1 MTTDQRKFESLKWR
15 NIGPHRGGRVTCVAG
30 DPTKY
35 EVFYM
40 GSCGGGVFKTDDG
53 GDHWYN
59 VTDGYFNTS
68 AVGAIAMAPSDPNIL
83 YVGTGESSIRSNVS
97 HGDGVYRTMDGGK
110 TWQHLGLAE
119 TRHIGQIV
127 VHPHDPDT
135 VLVAA
140 LGHAWGENED
150 RGVYKTT
157 DGGKN
162 WTKTL
167 FKSPRA
173 GAVDLSQDPEKPHI
187 VYAAVWQAQR
197 YPWAASSGGED
208 SGLWKSTDGGDTWED
223 ITDRLGFDGIL
234 GKIGVAISPANPDRV
249 WALVE
254 AEDGAMCRSDDG
266 GETWKRV
273 SDNPE
278 LRRRAWYYMHV
289 FADPSDADSVWVLNL
304 QCWKSTDGGA
314 TYEAIPT
321 PHGDNHGLWIDPN
334 DSDRIIEGNDGGACV
349 SYNGGKTWST
359 ILNQPTAQFYHVTT
373 DTQAPYH
380 VYGSQQ
386 DNWAM
391 RLPSVSTEGAISW
404 KDYVEPGGGESGYI
418 AIKPTEPYT
427 VFGGGI
433 GTGLGHGRLRAWN
446 PETRQSRNVTVWPEV
461 HGFGAG
467 TDQHKYRFQWT
478 FPLEISPHDPNKL
491 YACSN
496 VVHVSTDEGASW
508 ENISPDLTRNDPDKQ
523 QSSGGPITSD
533 NSGAEIYC
541 TIFAFQ
547 ESPHTAGVLWAG
559 SDDGL
564 IHVSKDG
571 GAGTRER
578 VWDNVT
584 PPADMLPEWARISI
598 IELSPHNE
606 GKAYVAANR
615 YQLDDNRPYL
625 LKTEDYGQNWTEINN
640 GIRSDDITRAIR
652 EDPVM
657 PGLLYAGTETGLY
670 VSFDDG
676 ANWESLQPEALR
688 GLPGSMPVTPI
699 YDLVIEGDDM
709 VVATNGRSFWVLDD
723 ITPLRQ
729 MAEAAS
735 DQIVLYQPRDTIR
748 WRINQGFMRTED
760 PTRFSYKM
768 VGPLTVTTRL
778 QRDIYGNNVEQF
790 VNAGENPPE
799 GVLVHWWLPEETGDE
814 IKIAFLDKDGA
825 ELRTYSSNAEDPA
838 DKLPVRAGANRLQWD
853 LRTQKPVDLQGGASS
868 NRMVAMMMM
877 NATPKV
883 PPGAYQ
889 VRLMLGDQELTQS
902 FNVLMDPRLEASQ
915 GTSEE
920 DLQAQYELK
929 RQIRDR
935 LSEVNE
941 TINSL
946 QSVRRQ
952 IDEWVARAGDD
963 AEIENAA
970 SNIKDKL
977 GALENDLMLVDT
989 GKPKMGASGVREKL
1003 GALAAMIDESDHA
1016 PTQQAH
1022 EVYGNLAEDAVTY
1035 RQRLGTIVDS
1045 DIGAFTSL
1053 LQSHNVP
1060 MILAKATTAGAAREA
1075 AAD

>member
-1 MTTDQRKFESLKWR
+1 MFESLHWR
-15 NIGPHRGGRVTCVAG
+15 NIGPHRGGRVTCVVG
-30 DPTKY
+30 DPTNRQ
-35 EVFYM
+35 VFYM

-59 VTDGYFNTS
+59 VTDAYLNTS
-68 AVGAIAMAPSDPNIL
+68 AIGAIAMAPSNNNIL
-83 YVGTGESSIRSNVS
+83 YVGTGESTIRSNVS
-97 HGDGVYRTMDGGK
+97 HGDGVYKTTDGGK
-110 TWQHLGLAE
+110 TWEHCGLEA
-119 TRHIGQIV
+119 TRHIGQIT
-127 VHPHDPDT
+127 VHPQDPNT

-140 LGHAWGENED
+140 LGHAWGDNEE

-157 DGGKN
+157 DGGKT

-167 FKSPRA
+167 YKSPRA
-173 GAVDLSQDPEKPHI
+173 GAVDLSQDLNNPNT
-187 VYAAVWQAQR
+187 VYAAVWQGRR
-197 YPWAASSGGED
+197 YPWAASSGGDD
-208 SGLWKSTDGGDTWED
+208 SSLWNSTDGGDTWQD
-223 ITDRLGFDGIL
+223 ITERLGFQGIL
-234 GKIGVAISPANPDRV
+234 GKIGVAISPANPDRI

-266 GETWKRV
+266 GQTWKRV

-278 LRRRAWYYMHV
+278 LRRRAWYYTHI
-289 FADPSDADSVWVLNL
+289 FADPSDADTVWVLNL
-304 QCWKSTDGGA
+304 QCWKSSDGGA

-334 DSDRIIEGNDGGACV
+334 DSNRIIEGNDGGACV

-373 DTQAPYH
+373 DTQQPYH

-391 RLPSVSTEGAISW
+391 RLPSVSFEGAISW

-418 AIKPTEPYT
+418 AIKPTEPGT

-446 PETRQSRNVTVWPEV
+446 PQTRQSRNVTVWPEV

-467 TDQHKYRFQWT
+467 TEKHKYRFQWT
-478 FPLEISPHDPNKL
+478 FPLEISPHDPDKL

-496 VVHVSTDEGASW
+496 HVHVSTDEGASW
-508 ENISPDLTRNDPDKQ
+508 ETISPDLTRNDSEKQ

-547 ESPHTAGVLWAG
+547 ESPHQAGVLWAG

-564 IHVSKDG
+564 IHLSKDG
-571 GAGTRER
+571 GKN
-578 VWDNVT
+578 WDNIT
-584 PPADMLPEWARISI
+584 PPADMLPEWSRISI
-598 IELSPHNE
+598 IELSPHQE

-625 LKTEDYGQNWTEINN
+625 LKTEDHGQSWTEINN
-640 GIRSDDITRAIR
+640 GIRPDDITRTIR
-652 EDPVM
+652 EDPNKQ
-657 PGLLYAGTETGLY
+657 GLLYCGTETGLY

-676 ANWESLQPEALR
+676 GSWQSLQPQGVR
-688 GLPGSMPVTPI
+688 GLPNTMPVTPI
-699 YDLVIEGDDM
+699 YDLVIKGTDM

-723 ITPLRQ
+723 VTPLH
-729 MAEAAS
+729 
-735 DQIVLYQPRDTIR
+735 QIADTNKDRITLYQPRDTVR

-760 PTRFSYKM
+760 PTRYGYKM
-768 VGPLTVTTRL
+768 VGPVTVTTQL
-778 QRDIYGNNVEQF
+778 KRDLYGNNVEQF
-790 VNAGENPPE
+790 VNAGQNPPE
-799 GVLVHWWLPEETGDE
+799 GVLIHWWLPAETDNE
-814 IKIAFLDKDGA
+814 VKLIILDKDGN
-825 ELRTYSSNAEDPA
+825 ELRTYSSKADKDS
-838 DKLPVRAGANRLQWD
+838 DKLPVRAGANRLRWD
-853 LRTQKPVDLQGGASS
+853 LRTQPPAELQGEESA

-877 NATPKV
+877 NATPKA
-883 PPGAYQ
+883 PPGEYQ
-889 VRLMLGDQELTQS
+889 VRLTTDGVEQTQS
-902 FNVLMDPRLEASQ
+902 FKLLIDPRIPVSAD
-915 GTSEE
+915 

-929 RQIRDR
+929 SQIRDR

-946 QSVRRQ
+946 RSVREQ
-952 IDEWVARAGDD
+952 VDQWVARANDNEEIK
-963 AEIENAA
+963 AEADKLKE
-970 SNIKDKL
+970 KL
-977 GALENDLMLVDT
+977 GALETDLMLVDT
-989 GKPKMGASGVREKL
+989 GKPKMGSSGVREKL
-1003 GALAAMIDESDHA
+1003 GALAGMTDESDHA

-1035 RQRLGTIVDS
+1035 RQRLNTIVGS
-1045 DIGAFTSL
+1045 DIDAFTNL
-1053 LQSHNVP
+1053 LQRHNVP
-1060 MILAKATTAGAAREA
+1060 LISAQAPAKIAARREA

>member
-1 MTTDQRKFESLKWR
+1 MTTDQPRYESLKWR
-15 NIGPHRGGRVTCVAG
+15 NIGPHRGGRVTCVVG
-30 DPTKY
+30 DPTDVA
-35 EVFYM
+35 VFYM

-59 VTDGYFNTS
+59 ITDGYFNTS
-68 AVGAIAMAPSDPNIL
+68 AIGAIAMAPSNNNIL
-83 YVGTGESSIRSNVS
+83 YVGTGESTIRSNVS
-97 HGDGVYRTMDGGK
+97 HGDGVYKTVDGGK
-110 TWQHLGLAE
+110 SWEHIGLAD

-127 VHPHDPDT
+127 VHPDDPNT

-140 LGHAWGENED
+140 LGHAWGEDQN

-157 DGGKN
+157 DGGKS

-167 FKSPRA
+167 YKSPRA
-173 GAVDLSQDPEKPHI
+173 GAVDLSQDPDSPNI

-223 ITDRLGFDGIL
+223 ITDRLGFDGTI
-234 GKIGVAISPANPDRV
+234 GKIGVAISPANTDRI

-266 GETWKRV
+266 GATWKRV

-289 FADPSDADSVWVLNL
+289 FADPSDADSVWVLCL
-304 QCWKSTDGGA
+304 ACWKSTDGGA

-334 DSDRIIEGNDGGACV
+334 DSNRIIEGNDGGACV

-373 DTQAPYH
+373 DTQDPYH

-391 RLPSVSTEGAISW
+391 RLPSVSFEGAISW

-446 PETRQSRNVTVWPEV
+446 PRTRQSRNVTVWPEV

-467 TDQHKYRFQWT
+467 TEKHKYRFQWT

-496 VVHVSTDEGASW
+496 IVHFSTDEGASW
-508 ENISPDLTRNDPDKQ
+508 TDISPDLTRNDPEKQ

-547 ESPHTAGVLWAG
+547 ESPHQAGVLWAG

-571 GAGTRER
+571 GQNWE
-578 VWDNVT
+578 NIT
-584 PPADMLPEWARISI
+584 PPADMLPEWARISV
-598 IELSPHNE
+598 IELSPHTE

-625 LKTEDYGQNWTEINN
+625 LRTDDYGQSWTEINA
-640 GIRSDDITRAIR
+640 GIRSDDITRTIR
-652 EDPVM
+652 EDPVNA
-657 PGLLYAGTETGLY
+657 GLLYCGTETGLY
-670 VSFDDG
+670 VSHDDG
-676 ANWESLQPEALR
+676 ANWESLQPSATQ
-688 GLPGSMPVTPI
+688 GLPGSMPITPI
-699 YDLVIEGDDM
+699 YDLVIHGDDM

-723 ITPLRQ
+723 VTPLRQ
-729 MAEAAS
+729 MGAAES
-735 DQIVLYQPRDTIR
+735 DEITLYQPKDTIR
-748 WRINQGFMRTED
+748 WRVNQGFMRTED
-760 PTRFSYKM
+760 PTRYGYKM
-768 VGPLTVTTRL
+768 VGPLTVTTQL
-778 QRDIYGNNVEQF
+778 KRDLYGNYVEQF

-799 GVLVHWWLPEETGDE
+799 GVVVHWWLPSETDDE
-814 IKIAFLDKDGA
+814 INLSILDADGN
-825 ELRTYSSNAEDPA
+825 ELRSYSSSADGA
-838 DKLPVRAGANRLQWD
+838 DKLPVRAGANRLTWD
-853 LRTQKPVDLQGGASS
+853 LRTQQPDALEGSES
-868 NRMVAMMMM
+868 TNRMVNMMMM
-877 NATPKV
+877 SATPKA
-883 PPGAYQ
+883 PPGGYQ
-889 VRLMLGDQELTQS
+889 VKLTAGDVEQTQS
-902 FNVLMDPRLEASQ
+902 FNLVIDPRIPVEAD
-915 GTSEE
+915 

-929 RQIRDR
+929 SQIRDR
-935 LSEVNE
+935 LSEVNG
-941 TINSL
+941 TINGL
-946 QSVRRQ
+946 RNVRNQ
-952 IDEWVARAGDD
+952 VDQWVARAADND
-963 AEIENAA
+963 EVKNAA
-970 SNIKDKL
+970 DALKEKL
-977 GALENDLMLVDT
+977 GELENELMLVDT
-989 GKPKMGASGVREKL
+989 GSPMMGASGVREKL
-1003 GALAAMIDESDHA
+1003 GALAGMIDESDHA
-1016 PTQQAH
+1016 PTQQAQ
-1022 EVYGNLAEDAVTY
+1022 EVYGNLAEDTVTY
-1035 RQRLGTIVDS
+1035 RQRLSSIVDS
-1045 DIGAFTSL
+1045 DVATFTGL
-1053 LQSHNVP
+1053 LQRHNVP
-1060 MILAKATTAGAAREA
+1060 LISATSTESAQRGA

>member
-1 MTTDQRKFESLKWR
+1 MAADSRKFESLKWR
-15 NIGPHRGGRVTCVAG
+15 NIGPHRGGRVTCVVG
-30 DPTKY
+30 DPTNPA
-35 EVFYM
+35 VFYM

-59 VTDGYFNTS
+59 ITDKYFNT
-68 AVGAIAMAPSDPNIL
+68 AAIGAIAMAPSNSNIL
-83 YVGTGESSIRSNVS
+83 YVGTGESTIRSNVS
-97 HGDGVYRTMDGGK
+97 HGDGVYRTLDGGK
-110 TWQHLGLAE
+110 TWEHLGLE
-119 TRHIGQIV
+119 DTRHIGQIV
-127 VHPHDPDT
+127 IHPEDPDT
-135 VLVAA
+135 VLIAA
-140 LGHAWGENED
+140 LGHAWGENEE

-157 DGGKN
+157 DGGKT

-167 FKSPRA
+167 YKSPRA
-173 GAVDLSQDPEKPHI
+173 GAVDLSLDPTRPHI
-187 VYAAVWQAQR
+187 VYATIWQAQR

-223 ITDRLGFDGIL
+223 ITDRLPFDGIL
-234 GKIGVAISPANPDRV
+234 GKIGVAISPANPERI

-266 GETWKRV
+266 GETWKKV

-289 FADPSDADSVWVLNL
+289 IADPSDADTVWVMNL

-321 PHGDNHGLWIDPN
+321 PHGDNHALWIDPN
-334 DSDRIIEGNDGGACV
+334 DSDRLINGNDGGACV

-373 DTQAPYH
+373 DDQAPYH

-391 RLPSVSTEGAISW
+391 RLPMVSTEGAISW

-418 AIKPTEPYT
+418 AIKRTEPYT

-446 PETRQSRNVTVWPEV
+446 PQTRQSRNVTVWPEV

-467 TDQHKYRFQWT
+467 AERLKYRFQWT
-478 FPLEISPHDPNKL
+478 FPIEFSPHDPEKL
-491 YACSN
+491 YVCSN
-496 VVHVSTDEGASW
+496 VVHVSYDEGASW
-508 ENISPDLTRNDPDKQ
+508 EDISPDLTRNDPEKQ
-523 QSSGGPITSD
+523 KSSGGPITSD

-541 TIFAFQ
+541 TIFAFR
-547 ESPHTAGVLWAG
+547 ESPHQEGVLWAG

-564 IHVSKDG
+564 IHISMDG
-571 GAGTRER
+571 GQNWE
-578 VWDNVT
+578 NIT

-598 IELSPHNE
+598 IELSPHQE

-625 LKTEDYGQNWTEINN
+625 LKTEDHGKTWTEINN
-640 GIRSDDITRAIR
+640 GIRPDDITRTIR
-652 EDPVM
+652 EDPVK
-657 PGLLYAGTETGLY
+657 PGLLYCGTETGLY

-676 ANWESLQPEALR
+676 ANWESLQPEATR
-688 GLPGSMPVTPI
+688 GLPGSLPVTPI
-699 YDLVIEGDDM
+699 YDLVIKGDDM
-709 VVATNGRSFWVLDD
+709 VVATNGRSFWILDD

-729 MAEAAS
+729 MADANLEE
-735 DQIVLYQPRDTIR
+735 ITLFQPRDTIR

-760 PTRFSYKM
+760 PTRFGYKM
-768 VGPLTVTTRL
+768 TGPVTVTTRL
-778 QRDIYGNNVEQF
+778 QRDIYGNYVEQF
-790 VNAGENPPE
+790 VNAGENPPD
-799 GVLVHWWLPEETGDE
+799 GVLVHWWLPEETEEE
-814 IKIAFLDKDGA
+814 IKISFLDKDGN
-825 ELRTYSSNAEDPA
+825 ELRTYSSKA
-838 DKLPVRAGANRLQWD
+838 DDENKLPVRAGANRLQWD
-853 LRTQKPVDLQGGASS
+853 LRTKKPAEVKGGTSA
-868 NRMVAMMMM
+868 NRMVNMMMM

-883 PPGAYQ
+883 PPGDYQ
-889 VRLMLGDQELTQS
+889 VKLTCGDVELAQS
-902 FNVLMDPRLEASQ
+902 FTLLMDPRLPVTQ
-915 GTSEE
+915 D

-929 RQIRDR
+929 SQIRDR

-946 QSVRRQ
+946 HSVREQ
-952 IDEWVARAGDD
+952 IDQWVARSNGIE
-963 AEIENAA
+963 EIANAA
-970 SNIKDKL
+970 EAIKEKL
-977 GALENDLMLVDT
+977 GELENELMLVDT
-989 GKPKMGASGVREKL
+989 GSPKLGPSGVREKL
-1003 GALAAMIDESDHA
+1003 GALASMIDESDHP
-1016 PTQQAH
+1016 PTRQAQ
-1022 EVYGNLAEDAVTY
+1022 EVYANLAEDAATY
-1035 RQRLGTIVDS
+1035 RQRLNSIVSS
-1045 DIGAFTSL
+1045 DVESFTSL
-1053 LQSHNVP
+1053 LQRHNIP
-1060 MILAKATTAGAAREA
+1060 LISATADVTSGQRET

>member
-1 MTTDQRKFESLKWR
+1 MTTGQRKYESLKWR
-15 NIGPHRGGRVTCVAG
+15 NIGPHRGGRVTCVVG
-30 DPTKY
+30 DPTD
-35 EVFYM
+35 VGTFYM

-59 VTDGYFNTS
+59 ITDGYFGTS
-68 AVGAIAMAPSDPNIL
+68 AVGAIAMAPSNNNVL
-83 YVGTGESSIRSNVS
+83 YVGTGESTIRSNVS
-97 HGDGVYRTMDGGK
+97 HGDGVYRTVDGGK
-110 TWQHLGLAE
+110 TWEHIGLSD

-127 VHPHDPDT
+127 VHPDDPNT

-140 LGHAWGENED
+140 LGHAWGENQE

-157 DGGKN
+157 DGGKS

-167 FKSPRA
+167 YKSPRA
-173 GAVDLSQDPEKPHI
+173 GAVDLSQDPESPNT

-197 YPWAASSGGED
+197 YPWAASSGGD
-208 SGLWKSTDGGDTWED
+208 DCGLWKSTDGGDTWQD
-223 ITDRLGFDGIL
+223 ITDRLGFEGTI
-234 GKIGVAISPANPDRV
+234 GKIGVAISPANTDRV

-254 AEDGAMCRSDDG
+254 ADDGQMMRSDDG

-289 FADPSDADSVWVLNL
+289 FADPSDADTVWVLNL

-373 DTQAPYH
+373 DHRDPYN

-391 RLPSVSTEGAISW
+391 QLPSVSFEGAISW

-418 AIKPTEPYT
+418 AIKPVEPYT

-467 TDQHKYRFQWT
+467 TDRHKYRFQWT

-496 VVHVSTDEGASW
+496 IVHVSTDEGASW
-508 ENISPDLTRNDPDKQ
+508 TDISPDLTRNDPEKQ

-547 ESPHTAGVLWAG
+547 ESPHQEGVLWAG

-564 IHVSKDG
+564 IHISKDG
-571 GAGTRER
+571 GQNWE
-578 VWDNVT
+578 NIT

-598 IELSPHNE
+598 IELSPHQE

-625 LKTEDYGQNWTEINN
+625 LKTEDHGETWTEINA
-640 GIRSDDITRAIR
+640 GIHSHDITRTIR
-652 EDPVM
+652 EDPVTQ
-657 PGLLYAGTETGLY
+657 GLLYCGTETGLY
-670 VSFDDG
+670 VSHDDG
-676 ANWESLQPEALR
+676 GHWDSLQPQATQ

-699 YDLVIEGDDM
+699 YDLVLHGDDM

-723 ITPLRQ
+723 VTPLRQ
-729 MAEAAS
+729 MESAES
-735 DQIVLYQPRDTIR
+735 DEITLYQPKDTIR

-760 PTRFSYKM
+760 PTRNSYKM
-768 VGPLTVTTRL
+768 VGPVTVTTRL
-778 QRDIYGNNVEQF
+778 DRDLYGNLVEQF
-790 VNAGENPPE
+790 VDAGENPPD
-799 GVLVHWWLPEETGDE
+799 GVLVHWWLPSETEDE
-814 IKIAFLDKDGA
+814 ITLSIHDADGN
-825 ELRTYSSNAEDPA
+825 ELRSYSSNGEGPN
-838 DKLPVRAGANRLQWD
+838 KLPVRAGANRLTWD
-853 LRTQKPVDLQGGASS
+853 LRTKPPADLEGSES
-868 NRMVAMMMM
+868 TNRMVNMMMM
-877 NATPKV
+877 SATPKA
-883 PPGAYQ
+883 PPGEYQ
-889 VRLMLGDQELTQS
+889 VKLTVGDVEQTQT
-902 FNVLMDPRLEASQ
+902 FNLLIDPRISSTED
-915 GTSEE
+915 

-929 RQIRDR
+929 SQIRDR
-935 LSEVNE
+935 LSEVNQ
-941 TINSL
+941 TINGL
-946 QSVRRQ
+946 RSVRSQ
-952 IDEWVARAGDD
+952 VDEWVARA
-963 AEIENAA
+963 AENDEIKNAA
-970 SNIKDKL
+970 DALKEKL

-989 GKPKMGASGVREKL
+989 GSPKMGASGVREKL
-1003 GALAAMIDESDHA
+1003 GALAGMIDESDHA
-1016 PTQQAH
+1016 PTRQAH
-1022 EVYGNLAEDAVTY
+1022 EVYGNLSEDAVTY
-1035 RQRLGTIVDS
+1035 RQRLSSIVDGDVAS
-1045 DIGAFTSL
+1045 FTGL
-1053 LQSHNVP
+1053 LQRHSVP
-1060 MILAKATTAGAAREA
+1060 LISATSSAAARREA

>member
-1 MTTDQRKFESLKWR
+1 MATEVSRYESLKWR
-15 NIGPHRGGRVTCVAG
+15 NIGPHRGGRVTCVVG
-30 DPTKY
+30 DPDN
-35 EVFYM
+35 EAIFYM

-53 GDHWYN
+53 GDHWFN
-59 VTDGYFNTS
+59 ITDGYFNTS
-68 AVGAIAMAPSDPNIL
+68 AIGAIAMAPSNSNIL
-83 YVGTGESSIRSNVS
+83 YVGTGESTIRSNVS
-97 HGDGVYRTMDGGK
+97 HGDGVYKTTDGGK
-110 TWQHLGLAE
+110 SWQHLGLAE

-127 VHPHDPDT
+127 VHPDDPDT

-140 LGHAWGENED
+140 LGHAWGENEE

-157 DGGKN
+157 DGGKS
-162 WTKTL
+162 WSKTL
-167 FKSPRA
+167 YKSPRA
-173 GAVDLSQDPEKPHI
+173 GAVDLSQDPGDPNV

-197 YPWAASSGGED
+197 YPWAASSGGD
-208 SGLWKSTDGGDTWED
+208 DCGLWKSTDCGETWED
-223 ITDRLGFDGIL
+223 ITDRLGFDSVI
-234 GKIGVAISPANPDRV
+234 GKIGVAISPANTDRI

-254 AEDGAMCRSDDG
+254 AEKGAMMRSDDG
-266 GETWKRV
+266 GETWKQV

-289 FADPSDADSVWVLNL
+289 FADPSDADTVWVLNL
-304 QCWKSTDGGA
+304 QCWKSSDGGA

-321 PHGDNHGLWIDPN
+321 PHGDNHGLWIDPH

-373 DTQAPYH
+373 DTQDPYH

-391 RLPSVSTEGAISW
+391 RLPSMSSEGAISW

-418 AIKPTEPYT
+418 AIKPTEPHT

-446 PETRQSRNVTVWPEV
+446 PHTRQSRNVTVWPEV

-467 TDQHKYRFQWT
+467 TEKHKYRFQWT
-478 FPLEISPHDPNKL
+478 FPLEISPHDPDKL

-508 ENISPDLTRNDPDKQ
+508 TDISPDLTRNDAEKQ

-547 ESPHTAGVLWAG
+547 ESPHEAGVLWAG

-571 GAGTRER
+571 GANWE
-578 VWDNVT
+578 NIT
-584 PPADMLPEWARISI
+584 PPADMLPDWARISI
-598 IELSPHNE
+598 IELSPHQE

-625 LKTEDYGQNWTEINN
+625 LKTEDHGQTWTEIVN
-640 GIRSDDITRAIR
+640 GIRSDDITRTIR
-652 EDPVM
+652 EDPEK
-657 PGLLYAGTETGLY
+657 PGLLYCGTETGLY
-670 VSFDDG
+670 VSHDDG
-676 ANWESLQPEALR
+676 AGWESLQPQATQ

-709 VVATNGRSFWVLDD
+709 VVATNGRAFWVLDD
-723 ITPLRQ
+723 LTPLRQ
-729 MAEAAS
+729 IADAGS
-735 DQIVLYQPRDTIR
+735 DDIALYQPKDTVR

-760 PTRFSYKM
+760 PTRYSYKM
-768 VGPLTVTTRL
+768 TGPVTVTTQL
-778 QRDIYGNNVEQF
+778 KRDIYGNNVEHF
-790 VNAGENPPE
+790 VNAGENPPD
-799 GVLVHWWLPEETGDE
+799 GVQVHWWLPSESDDE
-814 IKIAFLDKDGA
+814 IKLSFYDADGN
-825 ELRTYSSNAEDPA
+825 ELRSYSSQA
-838 DKLPVRAGANRLQWD
+838 DDENKLPVRTGANRLIWD
-853 LRTQKPVDLQGGASS
+853 LRTQKPTDVAGSTSS
-868 NRMVAMMMM
+868 NRMVNMMMM

-883 PPGAYQ
+883 PPGEYTVKLTAPG
-889 VRLMLGDQELTQS
+889 VELTQS
-902 FNVLMDPRLEASQ
+902 FNLLADPRLTVEAS
-915 GTSEE
+915 

-929 RQIRDR
+929 SQIRDR

-946 QSVRRQ
+946 SSVRDQ
-952 IDEWVARAGDD
+952 VDQWVARADD
-963 AEIENAA
+963 NDEISAA
-970 SNIKDKL
+970 ADSLKEKL
-977 GALENDLMLVDT
+977 SELEHELMLVDT
-989 GKPKMGASGVREKL
+989 GSPKMGASGVREKL
-1003 GALAAMIDESDHA
+1003 GALAGMIDESDHA

-1035 RQRLGTIVDS
+1035 RQRLNSIVDS
-1045 DIGAFTSL
+1045 DVSSFTGL
-1053 LQSHNVP
+1053 LQRHNVP
-1060 MILAKATTAGAAREA
+1060 LISATA
-1075 AAD
+1075 AAAVARRESPAD